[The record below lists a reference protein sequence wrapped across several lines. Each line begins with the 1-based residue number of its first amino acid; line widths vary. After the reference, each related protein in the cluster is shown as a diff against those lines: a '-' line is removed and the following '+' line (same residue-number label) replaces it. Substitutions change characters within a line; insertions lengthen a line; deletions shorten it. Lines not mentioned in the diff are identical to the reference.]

1 MDLLDIMKW
10 LEFIFGWDLDSTSGF
25 DSRYR
30 IVGIFPK
37 MESKGDILDSLQG

>member
-10 LEFIFGWDLDSTSGF
+10 LEFVFGWDLDSTSGS
-25 DSRYR
+25 DSRYM

-37 MESKGDILDSLQG
+37 MESKGVVLDSLQG

>member
-10 LEFIFGWDLDSTSGF
+10 LELVFGWDLDSTPGS
-25 DSRYR
+25 DSCYM

-37 MESKGDILDSLQG
+37 MESKRVILDSLQG